1 MTPGIRSV
9 NVRASNL
16 AIVTNTVL
24 ATLGLAVPCGAGSRH
39 HIRWWIPFTEAAGVA
54 GIKAQLVTPAA
65 VASFLMTFFITN
77 LVATHVATDNA
88 ALLTAS
94 ASFTGTGANAG
105 NYLMV
110 VEAELINGV
119 NAGTFDL
126 QVAQGVSDAGTTTI
140 LAGAYVEDT
149 LF

>member
-24 ATLGLAVPCGAGSRH
+24 ATMGLAVPCGAGSRH
-39 HIRWWIPFTEAAGVA
+39 HIRWWIPFTEAA
-54 GIKAQLVTPAA
+54 PAA